1 MERFIN
7 MAKKNKGEIKIN
19 KKHEGKEFS
28 NSFHFVGL
36 VKPVQKKDKD
46 TDSWYDVEI
55 FDTNK
60 TQTNKDRRVLQFVV
74 ETAFKNELKVELAGM
89 EMGSAYAYSS
99 THKKT
104 VKLDWNDRLDKS
116 KYPDE
121 TYHLIQTDWDKAERL
136 GQIVE
141 KDMWV
146 EVKGKYEF
154 SSFTNDEGKEINNVK
169 RIIEHVVPLKNGE
182 VMIKGLTEGDTFKAY
197 DSAEGGNYLGMGK
210 ADKEGVATVR
220 VGWLNPEGGKLYITK
235 VTDDVEGTRSEQSY
249 SSTVVE
255 GERITIKNNVDSQ
268 IGLPKVDGN
277 RGYNYVPYVRN
288 FKDES
293 FTEINSFE
301 MQLGI
306 KSTYQDETTLDTKI
320 NGVYLDYGKDKSV
333 PRDVELV
340 VYHKEAEEGKTP
352 FATAFGRLNH
362 LDFLVVEGIDNNR
375 AEFTMVE
382 VAEKEEDNPFE
393 DVSEKVTSYEQASS
407 GTKKGLEVLRYIQGT
422 FARELLTEDE
432 ITLNVTSNED
442 PFSKAP
448 IEVSEDDLPF

>member
-1 MERFIN
+1 

-19 KKHEGKEFS
+19 KNHGGKEFS
-28 NSFHFVGL
+28 NSFHFVGK

-60 TQTNKDRRVLQFVV
+60 TQTNKDRRVLQFIV

-89 EMGSAYAYSS
+89 EMENVWVYSS
-99 THKKT
+99 THKKSA
-104 VKLDWNDRLDKS
+104 KLDWADRNDKT

-136 GQIVE
+136 GKIVE

-154 SSFTNDEGKEINNVK
+154 SSFTNEEGQVINNIK

-182 VMIKGLTEGDTFKAY
+182 VIIKGLTEGDTFKVY
-197 DSAEGGNYLGMGK
+197 DSAEDGNYLGMGK
-210 ADKEGVATVR
+210 ANKEGVATIR

-235 VTDDVEGTRSEQSY
+235 VTDEVEGKRTEQTY
-249 SSTVVE
+249 TSTIVE

-268 IGLPKVDGN
+268 VGLPKADGS
-277 RGYNYVPYVRN
+277 RGYNYVPYVRD
-288 FKDES
+288 FKDEN
-293 FTEINSFE
+293 FKEINSFE

-306 KSTYQDETTLDTKI
+306 KSTYQDEITLDTKI

-340 VYHKEAEEGKTP
+340 VYYKEAEEGKTP
-352 FATAFGRLNH
+352 FATAFGRLNK

-382 VAEKEEDNPFE
+382 VAEKVEEDNPFE

-432 ITLNVTSNED
+432 ITLNVTNNED
-442 PFSKAP
+442 PFSNDP
-448 IEVSEDDLPF
+448 IEVEEDDLPF